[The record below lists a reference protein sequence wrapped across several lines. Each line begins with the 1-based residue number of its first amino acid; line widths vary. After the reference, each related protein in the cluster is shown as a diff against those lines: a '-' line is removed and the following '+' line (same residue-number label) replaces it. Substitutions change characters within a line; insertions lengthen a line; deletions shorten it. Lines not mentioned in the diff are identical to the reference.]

1 MEVIFI
7 LSAYAFAPV
16 LENSSFGLV
25 TPIVTSRS
33 SMTRPVGQLPVS
45 CDNLQTMSTVEEI
58 KAAAAKLNPDEQVE
72 LFRWW
77 VESDAFK
84 ARHLAALK
92 RDLAAG
98 LDQLDHGSY
107 RSYDDSNLM
116 QLAEE

>member
-1 MEVIFI
+1 
-7 LSAYAFAPV
+7 
-16 LENSSFGLV
+16 
-25 TPIVTSRS
+25 
-33 SMTRPVGQLPVS
+33 
-45 CDNLQTMSTVEEI
+45 MSTVEEI

-84 ARHLAALK
+84 ARHLTALK

-98 LDQLDHGSY
+98 LDQLDHGRY

-116 QLAEE
+116 QLAEEVGQNGREQLKARGKDKPA